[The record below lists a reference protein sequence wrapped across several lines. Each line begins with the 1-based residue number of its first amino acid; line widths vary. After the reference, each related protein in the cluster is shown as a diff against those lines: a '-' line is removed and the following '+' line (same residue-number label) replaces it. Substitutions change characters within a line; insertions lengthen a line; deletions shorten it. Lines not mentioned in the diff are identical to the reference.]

1 MKKTILLSLMASSLL
16 AEDDGV
22 FMSVGYQIG
31 EAAQMV
37 KNTGEIQKVSNAY
50 ENLNNLL
57 TRYNELKQTASST
70 NSSTAQAVD
79 NLKESASRLK
89 TTPNTANQAV
99 SSALSSAVAMW
110 QVIASNLANN
120 SLPTDKYNEINT
132 ISQSLQNTL
141 ENKNTANNNITI
153 ENDYEQLLT
162 QASTIISTL
171 QSQCPG
177 IDGGNGKPW
186 GINASGNAC
195 NIFGS
200 TFSAINSMINS
211 AKKAAEQ
218 ARRTAPEGPNQ
229 QSAFNS
235 MINSAKKAAE
245 QARRTAPEGPNQQSA
260 FTDADFTKNLN
271 QVSSVINDTISYLKG
286 DNLATI
292 YNTLQKTP
300 DSKGFHSL
308 VSRSSYSYSLNET
321 KYSEFQTTTKEFG
334 HNPFR
339 SVGLINS
346 QSNNGA
352 MNGVGVQLGYKQFFG
367 KNKFFGIRYYAFFD
381 YNHAYI
387 KSNFFNSASNVFTYG
402 AGSDLLLNFINGGS
416 DKNRKVSFGIFG
428 GIALAGTTW
437 LNNQSANLKI
447 TNSAYSAKINN
458 TNFQFLFNTGL
469 RLQGIHHGVELGVK
483 IPTINTNY
491 YSFMGAK
498 LAFRRLYSVY
508 FNYVL
513 AY

>member
-1 MKKTILLSLMASSLL
+1 
-16 AEDDGV
+16 
-22 FMSVGYQIG
+22 MSVGYQIG
-31 EAAQMV
+31 EAVQQV

-70 NSSTAQAVD
+70 ASTIQAID

-89 TTPNTANQAV
+89 TTPNSANQAV
-99 SSALSSAVAMW
+99 SSALSSAVGMW
-110 QVIASNLANN
+110 QVVASNLA
-120 SLPTDKYNEINT
+120 SGTLPTDKYNEINA
-132 ISQSLQNTL
+132 ISQLLQNTL
-141 ENKNTANNNITI
+141 ENKNNELTI
-153 ENDYEQLLT
+153 GNDYEHLLT
-162 QASTIISTL
+162 QASTIITTL

-195 NIFGS
+195 NIFGN
-200 TFSAINSMINS
+200 TFNAINSMIDS
-211 AKKAAEQ
+211 AKKAAAES
-218 ARRTAPEGPNQ
+218 RRTNDPSQGA
-229 QSAFNS
+229 
-235 MINSAKKAAE
+235 
-245 QARRTAPEGPNQQSA
+245 NQQSA
-260 FTDADFTKNLN
+260 FTDANFTKNLN

-286 DNLATI
+286 ENLATI

-300 DSKGFHSL
+300 GSKGFQGL

-321 KYSEFQTTTKEFG
+321 KYSQFQTTTKEFG
-334 HNPFR
+334 NNPFR

-387 KSNFFNSASNVFTYG
+387 KSDFFNSASNVFTYG

-498 LAFRRLYSVY
+498 LAYRRLYSVY

>member
-1 MKKTILLSLMASSLL
+1 MKKTILLSLMVSSLL
-16 AEDDGV
+16 AENDGV

-31 EAAQMV
+31 EAVQQV

-70 NSSTAQAVD
+70 DSSTAQAIN

-89 TTPNTANQAV
+89 TVPNTANQAV
-99 SSALSSAVAMW
+99 SSVLSSAVGMW
-110 QVIASNLANN
+110 QVIASNLA
-120 SLPTDKYNEINT
+120 SGTLPTSKYNQINA
-132 ISQSLQNTL
+132 ISQLLQNTL
-141 ENKNTANNNITI
+141 ENKIQPTINTTI
-153 ENDYEQLLT
+153 DNDASKLLDD
-162 QASTIISTL
+162 AKTIINTL

-195 NIFGS
+195 NIFGN
-200 TFSAINSMINS
+200 TFNAINSMIDS

-218 ARRTAPEGPNQ
+218 FRRTDPS
-229 QSAFNS
+229 QSA
-235 MINSAKKAAE
+235 
-245 QARRTAPEGPNQQSA
+245 NQQSA
-260 FTDADFTKNLN
+260 FTDANFTKNLN

-286 DNLATI
+286 ENLATI

-300 DSKGFHSL
+300 GSKGLNL

-321 KYSEFQTTTKEFG
+321 QYSEFQTTTKEFG

-416 DKNRKVSFGIFG
+416 NQNRKVSFGIFG

-437 LNNQSANLKI
+437 LNSQFVNLKTTTSI
-447 TNSAYSAKINN
+447 YNAKINN

-498 LAFRRLYSVY
+498 LAYRRLYSVY

>member
-1 MKKTILLSLMASSLL
+1 MKKTILLPLMASSLL
-16 AEDDGV
+16 AENDGV

-31 EAAQMV
+31 EAVQQV

-57 TRYNELKQTASST
+57 TRYNELKQTASNT
-70 NSSTAQAVD
+70 NSSTAQAIN
-79 NLKESASRLK
+79 NLKESANRLK

-120 SLPTDKYNEINT
+120 SLPTSEYNKINT
-132 ISQSLQNTL
+132 ISQLLQNTL
-141 ENKNTANNNITI
+141 ENKNTANNNTTI
-153 ENDYEQLLT
+153 DNDASKLLDD
-162 QASTIISTL
+162 AKTIINTL

-195 NIFGS
+195 NIFGN
-200 TFSAINSMINS
+200 TFSTINSMIDS
-211 AKKAAEQ
+211 AKKAAAE
-218 ARRTAPEGPNQ
+218 ARRTDPEKPNQ
-229 QSAFNS
+229 PNAFN
-235 MINSAKKAAE
+235 N
-245 QARRTAPEGPNQQSA
+245 
-260 FTDADFTKNLN
+260 ADFNKNLN

-286 DNLATI
+286 ENLETI

-300 DSKGFHSL
+300 GSKGFQSL

-321 KYSEFQTTTKEFG
+321 KYSQFQTTTKEFG

-416 DKNRKVSFGIFG
+416 NQNRKISFGIFG

-437 LNNQSANLKI
+437 LNSQSVNLKTTTSI
-447 TNSAYSAKINN
+447 YNAKINN

>member
-1 MKKTILLSLMASSLL
+1 MKKTILLSLVASSLF
-16 AEDDGV
+16 AENDGV

-37 KNTGEIQKVSNAY
+37 KNTGEIQKLSDTY
-50 ENLNNLL
+50 ENLDNLL
-57 TRYNELKQTASST
+57 TRYNELKQTATNTDSST
-70 NSSTAQAVD
+70 TQAIN
-79 NLKESASRLK
+79 NLKESADRLK

-99 SSALSSAVAMW
+99 SSALSSAVGMW
-110 QVIASNLANN
+110 QVIASNLA
-120 SLPTDKYNEINT
+120 SGTLPTSEYNKINA
-132 ISQSLQNTL
+132 ISQLLQNTL
-141 ENKNTANNNITI
+141 ENKNNDLTI
-153 ENDYEQLLT
+153 ANDYDKLLT
-162 QASTIISTL
+162 DAKTIITTL

-177 IDGGNGKPW
+177 VDGGNGTPW

-195 NIFGS
+195 NIFNN
-200 TFSAINSMINS
+200 TFNAINSMIDS
-211 AKKAAEQ
+211 AKEAAAQ
-218 ARRTAPEGPNQ
+218 SRRTDPENPNQ
-229 QSAFNS
+229 QSTA
-235 MINSAKKAAE
+235 IN
-245 QARRTAPEGPNQQSA
+245 
-260 FTDADFTKNLN
+260 ADFTKNLN

-286 DNLATI
+286 DNLETI
-292 YNTLQKTP
+292 YNTIQKSP
-300 DSKGFHSL
+300 NSKGFQSL

-321 KYSEFQTTTKEFG
+321 QYSQFQTTTKEFG

-346 QSNNGA
+346 QTNNGA

-416 DKNRKVSFGIFG
+416 DQNRKISFGIFG

-437 LNNQSANLKI
+437 LNSQFVNLKTT
-447 TNSAYSAKINN
+447 TNIYSAKINN

-469 RLQGIHHGVELGVK
+469 RLQGIHHGIELGVK

-491 YSFMGAK
+491 YSFLGAK
-498 LAFRRLYSVY
+498 LAYRRLYSVY
-508 FNYVL
+508 LNYVL

>member
-1 MKKTILLSLMASSLL
+1 MKKTILLSLMVSSLL
-16 AEDDGV
+16 AENDGV

-57 TRYNELKQTASST
+57 TRYNELKQTASNT
-70 NSSTAQAVD
+70 DSSTAQAID

-89 TTPNTANQAV
+89 TTPNSANQAV
-99 SSALSSAVAMW
+99 SSALSSAVGMW
-110 QVIASNLANN
+110 QVVASNLA
-120 SLPTDKYNEINT
+120 SGTLPTSEYNQINA
-132 ISQSLQNTL
+132 ISQLLQNTL
-141 ENKNTANNNITI
+141 ENKNNNLTI
-153 ENDYEQLLT
+153 ANDYDQLLG
-162 QASTIISTL
+162 QASTIINTL

-195 NIFGS
+195 NIFGN
-200 TFSAINSMINS
+200 TFNAITNMIDS
-211 AKKAAEQ
+211 AKKAAAES
-218 ARRTAPEGPNQ
+218 RRTNDPSQGANQ
-229 QSAFNS
+229 QNAFN
-235 MINSAKKAAE
+235 N
-245 QARRTAPEGPNQQSA
+245 
-260 FTDADFTKNLN
+260 ADFTKNLN

-286 DNLATI
+286 DNLETI
-292 YNTLQKTP
+292 YNTIQKMP
-300 DSKGFHSL
+300 DSKGFQGL

-321 KYSEFQTTTKEFG
+321 KYSQFQTTTKEFG
-334 HNPFR
+334 NNPFR

-402 AGSDLLLNFINGGS
+402 TGSDLLLNFINGGS
-416 DKNRKVSFGIFG
+416 DKNRKVSFGIFW

-437 LNNQSANLKI
+437 LNSQLVNLK
-447 TNSAYSAKINN
+447 TTTSAYSAKINN

-491 YSFMGAK
+491 YSFMGTK
-498 LAFRRLYSVY
+498 LAYRRLYSVY

>member
-57 TRYNELKQTASST
+57 TRYNELKQTASNT
-70 NSSTAQAVD
+70 NSSTAQAID
-79 NLKESASRLK
+79 NLKESANRLK
-89 TTPNTANQAV
+89 TTPNSTNQAV

-120 SLPTDKYNEINT
+120 SLSASEYEKLKAT
-132 ISQSLQNTL
+132 SQLLQNTL
-141 ENKNTANNNITI
+141 NKNNDLTI
-153 ENDYEQLLT
+153 ANDYDQLLG
-162 QASTIISTL
+162 QASTIINTL
-171 QSQCPG
+171 QSQCPS

-195 NIFGS
+195 TIFGS
-200 TFSAINSMINS
+200 TFNAINSMINS
-211 AKKAAEQ
+211 AKEAAAQ
-218 ARRTAPEGPNQ
+218 SRRTDPENPNQ
-229 QSAFNS
+229 
-235 MINSAKKAAE
+235 
-245 QARRTAPEGPNQQSA
+245 PNA
-260 FTDADFTKNLN
+260 FTNADFTKNLN
-271 QVSSVINDTISYLKG
+271 QVSSIINDTISYLKG
-286 DNLATI
+286 ENLETI

-300 DSKGFHSL
+300 GSKGFQSL

-321 KYSEFQTTTKEFG
+321 QYSEFQTTTKEFG

-437 LNNQSANLKI
+437 LNSQFVNLKTTTSI
-447 TNSAYSAKINN
+447 YNAKINN

>member
-1 MKKTILLSLMASSLL
+1 MKKTILLSLMVSSLL
-16 AEDDGV
+16 AENDGV

-31 EAAQMV
+31 EAAQIV

-57 TRYNELKQTASST
+57 TRYNELKQTASNT
-70 NSSTAQAVD
+70 DSSTSQAIN
-79 NLKESASRLK
+79 NLKESANRLK

-110 QVIASNLANN
+110 QVIASNLANGT
-120 SLPTDKYNEINT
+120 LPTSEYNKINT

-141 ENKNTANNNITI
+141 ENKNNDLKI
-153 ENDYEQLLT
+153 EDDYDHLLT
-162 QASTIISTL
+162 QAKTIINTL

-195 NIFGS
+195 NIFGN
-200 TFSAINSMINS
+200 TFSAINSMIDS

-218 ARRTAPEGPNQ
+218 FRRTDPSQ
-229 QSAFNS
+229 D
-235 MINSAKKAAE
+235 
-245 QARRTAPEGPNQQSA
+245 TNQQSA
-260 FTDADFTKNLN
+260 FTNADFNKNLN

-286 DNLATI
+286 ENLATI

-300 DSKGFHSL
+300 GSKGFQSL

-321 KYSEFQTTTKEFG
+321 QYSEFQTTTKEFG
-334 HNPFR
+334 NNPFR

-416 DKNRKVSFGIFG
+416 NQNRKISFGIFG

-437 LNNQSANLKI
+437 LNSQFVNLKTTTSI
-447 TNSAYSAKINN
+447 YNAKINN

>member
-16 AEDDGV
+16 AENDGV

-31 EAAQMV
+31 EAVQQV

-57 TRYNELKQTASST
+57 TRYNELKQTASNT
-70 NSSTAQAVD
+70 DSSTAQAID

-99 SSALSSAVAMW
+99 SSALSSAVGMW
-110 QVIASNLANN
+110 QVIASNLANGT
-120 SLPTDKYNEINT
+120 LPTNKYNEINA
-132 ISQSLQNTL
+132 ISQLLQNTL
-141 ENKNTANNNITI
+141 ENKNNELTI
-153 ENDYEQLLT
+153 GNDYEHLLT

-195 NIFGS
+195 TIFGN
-200 TFSAINSMINS
+200 TFNAINSMIDS
-211 AKKAAEQ
+211 AKKAAAE
-218 ARRTAPEGPNQ
+218 ARRTSPESQNQPN
-229 QSAFNS
+229 AFSN
-235 MINSAKKAAE
+235 
-245 QARRTAPEGPNQQSA
+245 
-260 FTDADFTKNLN
+260 ADFNKNLN

-300 DSKGFHSL
+300 DSKGFQSL

-321 KYSEFQTTTKEFG
+321 QYSEFQTTTKEFG

-498 LAFRRLYSVY
+498 LAYRRLYSVY

>member
-57 TRYNELKQTASST
+57 TRYNKLKQTASNT
-70 NSSTAQAVD
+70 DSSTAQAID

-89 TTPNTANQAV
+89 TTPNSANQAV

-110 QVIASNLANN
+110 QVIASNLANGT
-120 SLPTDKYNEINT
+120 LPTDKYNEINT

-141 ENKNTANNNITI
+141 ENKNTANNNTTI
-153 ENDYEQLLT
+153 ENDYDQLLT
-162 QASTIISTL
+162 QASTIINTL

-195 NIFGS
+195 NIFGN
-200 TFSAINSMINS
+200 TFNAINSMIDS
-211 AKKAAEQ
+211 AKKAAAQ
-218 ARRTAPEGPNQ
+218 SRRTDPSQPNQ
-229 QSAFNS
+229 
-235 MINSAKKAAE
+235 
-245 QARRTAPEGPNQQSA
+245 PNT
-260 FTDADFTKNLN
+260 FTDTNFTKNLN

-286 DNLATI
+286 ENLATI

-300 DSKGFHSL
+300 GSKGFQSL

-321 KYSEFQTTTKEFG
+321 QYSEFQTTTKEFG
-334 HNPFR
+334 NNPFR

-416 DKNRKVSFGIFG
+416 NQNRKISFGIFG

-437 LNNQSANLKI
+437 LNSQFVNLKTTTSI
-447 TNSAYSAKINN
+447 YNAKINN

>member
-1 MKKTILLSLMASSLL
+1 MKKTILLPLMASSLL
-16 AEDDGV
+16 AENDGV

-31 EAAQMV
+31 EAVQQV

-57 TRYNELKQTASST
+57 TRYNELKQTASNT
-70 NSSTAQAVD
+70 NSSTAQAIN

-89 TTPNTANQAV
+89 TTPNSANQAV
-99 SSALSSAVAMW
+99 FSALSSAVGMW

-120 SLPTDKYNEINT
+120 SLSTSEYDKINA
-132 ISQSLQNTL
+132 ISQVLQNTL
-141 ENKNTANNNITI
+141 NKNNELTI
-153 ENDYEQLLT
+153 GNDYDQLLT
-162 QASTIISTL
+162 QASTIITTL

-195 NIFGS
+195 AIFGN
-200 TFSAINSMINS
+200 TFNAITSMIDS
-211 AKKAAEQ
+211 AKKAAAD
-218 ARRTAPEGPNQ
+218 ARRTGPENPNQ
-229 QSAFNS
+229 
-235 MINSAKKAAE
+235 
-245 QARRTAPEGPNQQSA
+245 PNA
-260 FTDADFTKNLN
+260 FTNADFNKNLN
-271 QVSSVINDTISYLKG
+271 QVSSVIDDTISYLKG

-321 KYSEFQTTTKEFG
+321 QYSQFQTTTKEFG

-437 LNNQSANLKI
+437 LNSQLVNLKTTTSI
-447 TNSAYSAKINN
+447 YNAKINN

-498 LAFRRLYSVY
+498 LAYRRLYSVY

>member
-1 MKKTILLSLMASSLL
+1 MKKTILLSLMVSSLL

-31 EAAQMV
+31 EAVQQV

-57 TRYNELKQTASST
+57 TRYNELKQTASKT
-70 NSSTAQAVD
+70 DSSTAQAIN

-110 QVIASNLANN
+110 QVIASNLANGTLLT
-120 SLPTDKYNEINT
+120 SEYEKLKAT
-132 ISQSLQNTL
+132 SQLLQNTL
-141 ENKNTANNNITI
+141 ENKNTANNNTTI
-153 ENDYEQLLT
+153 DNDASKLLDD
-162 QASTIISTL
+162 AKTIISTL

-195 NIFGS
+195 NIFGN
-200 TFSAINSMINS
+200 TFSAINSMIDS

-218 ARRTAPEGPNQ
+218 FRRTDPSQSNQ
-229 QSAFNS
+229 NHQNASPIIDDN
-235 MINSAKKAAE
+235 
-245 QARRTAPEGPNQQSA
+245 
-260 FTDADFTKNLN
+260 FTQNLN
-271 QVSSVINDTISYLKG
+271 QVSSVIEKTISYLKG
-286 DNLATI
+286 ENLATI

-300 DSKGFHSL
+300 GSKGFQSL

-334 HNPFR
+334 LNPFR

-416 DKNRKVSFGIFG
+416 DKNRKISFGIFG

-437 LNNQSANLKI
+437 LNSQSANLKI

>member
-1 MKKTILLSLMASSLL
+1 MKKTILLSLMASFLL

-31 EAAQMV
+31 EAVQQV

-57 TRYNELKQTASST
+57 TRYNELKQTASNT
-70 NSSTAQAVD
+70 DSSTAQAIN
-79 NLKESASRLK
+79 NLKESAKRLK

-99 SSALSSAVAMW
+99 SSALSSAVGMW
-110 QVIASNLANN
+110 QVIASNLANGTL
-120 SLPTDKYNEINT
+120 STSEYEKLKAT
-132 ISQSLQNTL
+132 SQLLQNTL
-141 ENKNTANNNITI
+141 ENKNTANNNTTI
-153 ENDYEQLLT
+153 DNDASKLLDD
-162 QASTIISTL
+162 AKTIISTL

-186 GINASGNAC
+186 GINANGNAC
-195 NIFGS
+195 NIFGN
-200 TFSAINSMINS
+200 TFNAINSMIDS

-218 ARRTAPEGPNQ
+218 FRRTDPSQSNQ
-229 QSAFNS
+229 NHQNASPIIDDN
-235 MINSAKKAAE
+235 
-245 QARRTAPEGPNQQSA
+245 
-260 FTDADFTKNLN
+260 FTQNLN
-271 QVSSVINDTISYLKG
+271 QVSSVIEKTISYLKG

-300 DSKGFHSL
+300 DSKGFQSL

-321 KYSEFQTTTKEFG
+321 QYSEFQTTTKEFG

-416 DKNRKVSFGIFG
+416 DKNRKISFGIFG

>member
-1 MKKTILLSLMASSLL
+1 MKKTILLPLMASSLL
-16 AEDDGV
+16 AENDGV

-31 EAAQMV
+31 EAVQQV

-57 TRYNELKQTASST
+57 TRYNELKQTASNT
-70 NSSTAQAVD
+70 NSSTAQAIN

-89 TTPNTANQAV
+89 TTPNSANQAV
-99 SSALSSAVAMW
+99 SSALSSAVGMW
-110 QVIASNLANN
+110 QVIASNLA
-120 SLPTDKYNEINT
+120 SGTLPTDKYNEINA
-132 ISQSLQNTL
+132 ISQLLQNTL
-141 ENKNTANNNITI
+141 NKNNELTI
-153 ENDYEQLLT
+153 GNDYEHLLT
-162 QASTIISTL
+162 QASTIINTL

-195 NIFGS
+195 NIFGN
-200 TFSAINSMINS
+200 TFSAINSMIDS

-218 ARRTAPEGPNQ
+218 FRRTDPSQPQ
-229 QSAFNS
+229 
-235 MINSAKKAAE
+235 
-245 QARRTAPEGPNQQSA
+245 NQQSA
-260 FTDADFTKNLN
+260 FTDADFNKNLN

-286 DNLATI
+286 DNLETI
-292 YNTLQKTP
+292 YNTIQKTP

-321 KYSEFQTTTKEFG
+321 QYSEFQTTTKEFG

-437 LNNQSANLKI
+437 LNSQLMNLKT

-469 RLQGIHHGVELGVK
+469 RLQGIHHGIELGVK

-498 LAFRRLYSVY
+498 LAYRRLYSVY

>member
-1 MKKTILLSLMASSLL
+1 MKKTILLSLMASSLF
-16 AEDDGV
+16 AEDDGAY
-22 FMSVGYQIG
+22 MSVGYQIG

-57 TRYNELKQTASST
+57 TRYNELKQTASNT
-70 NSSTAQAVD
+70 NSSTAQAID
-79 NLKESASRLK
+79 NLKESANRLK

-99 SSALSSAVAMW
+99 SSALSSAVGMW

-120 SLPTDKYNEINT
+120 SLSTSEYNKINA
-132 ISQSLQNTL
+132 ISQLLQNTL
-141 ENKNTANNNITI
+141 ENKNNDLKI
-153 ENDYEQLLT
+153 ENDYDHLLT
-162 QASTIISTL
+162 QASTIINTL

-195 NIFGS
+195 AIFGN
-200 TFSAINSMINS
+200 TFNAINSMIDS

-218 ARRTAPEGPNQ
+218 FRRTDPSQPQNR
-229 QSAFNS
+229 QSAFN
-235 MINSAKKAAE
+235 
-245 QARRTAPEGPNQQSA
+245 
-260 FTDADFTKNLN
+260 DADFNKNLN

-286 DNLATI
+286 DNLETI
-292 YNTLQKTP
+292 YNTIQKTP
-300 DSKGFHSL
+300 NSKGFQSL

-321 KYSEFQTTTKEFG
+321 QYSQFQTTTKEFG

-367 KNKFFGIRYYAFFD
+367 KNKFFGIRYYGFFD
-381 YNHAYI
+381 YNYAYI

-416 DKNRKVSFGIFG
+416 DRNRKVSFGIFG

-498 LAFRRLYSVY
+498 LAYRRLYSLY
-508 FNYVL
+508 LNYVL

>member
-16 AEDDGV
+16 AENDGV

-31 EAAQMV
+31 EAVQQV

-57 TRYNELKQTASST
+57 TRYNELKQTASNT
-70 NSSTAQAVD
+70 NSSTTQAID

-99 SSALSSAVAMW
+99 SSALSSAVGMW
-110 QVIASNLANN
+110 QVVASNLANN
-120 SLPTDKYNEINT
+120 SLSTSEYNKINA
-132 ISQSLQNTL
+132 ISQVLQNTL
-141 ENKNTANNNITI
+141 ENKNNELTI
-153 ENDYEQLLT
+153 GNDYEHLLT
-162 QASTIISTL
+162 QASTIINTL

-200 TFSAINSMINS
+200 TFNAINSMIDS

-218 ARRTAPEGPNQ
+218 FRRTDPSQGANQ
-229 QSAFNS
+229 
-235 MINSAKKAAE
+235 
-245 QARRTAPEGPNQQSA
+245 PSA
-260 FTDADFTKNLN
+260 FTNADFNKNLN

-292 YNTLQKTP
+292 YNAIQKTP
-300 DSKGFHSL
+300 GSKGFQGL

-321 KYSEFQTTTKEFG
+321 QYSQFQTTTKEFG

-346 QSNNGA
+346 QINNGA

-387 KSNFFNSASNVFTYG
+387 KSNLFNSASNVFTYG

-437 LNNQSANLKI
+437 LNSQFMNLKTTTSI
-447 TNSAYSAKINN
+447 YNAKINN

>member
-1 MKKTILLSLMASSLL
+1 MKKTILLSLMVSSLL

-57 TRYNELKQTASST
+57 TRYNELKQTASNT
-70 NSSTAQAVD
+70 NSSTAQAID

-110 QVIASNLANN
+110 QVIASNLANGT
-120 SLPTDKYNEINT
+120 LPTDKYNEINT

-141 ENKNTANNNITI
+141 ENKNTTNNNTTI
-153 ENDYEQLLT
+153 ENDYDQLLT

-171 QSQCPG
+171 QNQCPK

-195 NIFGS
+195 NIFGN
-200 TFSAINSMINS
+200 TFNAITSMINS
-211 AKKAAEQ
+211 AKEAAAQ
-218 ARRTAPEGPNQ
+218 SRRTDPE
-229 QSAFNS
+229 S
-235 MINSAKKAAE
+235 
-245 QARRTAPEGPNQQSA
+245 PNQQSA
-260 FTDADFTKNLN
+260 FTNADFNKNLN
-271 QVSSVINDTISYLKG
+271 QVSSIINDTISYLKG
-286 DNLATI
+286 ENLETI

-300 DSKGFHSL
+300 GSKGFQSL

-321 KYSEFQTTTKEFG
+321 QYSQFQTTTKEFG

-346 QSNNGA
+346 QSNNGV

-416 DKNRKVSFGIFG
+416 NQNRKVSFGIFG

-437 LNNQSANLKI
+437 LNSQFMNLKTTTSI
-447 TNSAYSAKINN
+447 YNAKINN

>member
-22 FMSVGYQIG
+22 FLSVGYQIG

-57 TRYNELKQTASST
+57 TRYNELKQTASNT
-70 NSSTAQAVD
+70 DSSTAQAID
-79 NLKESASRLK
+79 NLKESANRLK
-89 TTPNTANQAV
+89 TTPNSANQAV
-99 SSALSSAVAMW
+99 SSALSSAVGMW

-120 SLPTDKYNEINT
+120 SLPTSEYEKINT

-141 ENKNTANNNITI
+141 ENKNNNLTI
-153 ENDYEQLLT
+153 GNDYEQLLT

-195 NIFGS
+195 NIFGN
-200 TFSAINSMINS
+200 TFNAITSMINS
-211 AKKAAEQ
+211 AKEAAAQ
-218 ARRTAPEGPNQ
+218 SRRTDPESQNQ
-229 QSAFNS
+229 S
-235 MINSAKKAAE
+235 
-245 QARRTAPEGPNQQSA
+245 T
-260 FTDADFTKNLN
+260 FTDADFNKNLN

-286 DNLATI
+286 ENLATI
-292 YNTLQKTP
+292 YNTIQKTP
-300 DSKGFHSL
+300 GSKGFQSL
-308 VSRSSYSYSLNET
+308 VSRSSHSYSLNET
-321 KYSEFQTTTKEFG
+321 QYSEFQTTTKEFG

-402 AGSDLLLNFINGGS
+402 AGSGLLLNFINGGS
-416 DKNRKVSFGIFG
+416 NQNRKISFGIFG

-437 LNNQSANLKI
+437 LNSQFVNLKTTTSI
-447 TNSAYSAKINN
+447 YSAKINN

-498 LAFRRLYSVY
+498 LAYRRLYSVY

>member
-1 MKKTILLSLMASSLL
+1 MKKTILLSLMVSSLL
-16 AEDDGV
+16 AENDGV

-31 EAAQMV
+31 EAFQQV

-57 TRYNELKQTASST
+57 TRYNELKQTASNT
-70 NSSTAQAVD
+70 NSSTAQAID

-89 TTPNTANQAV
+89 TTPNSANQAV

-110 QVIASNLANN
+110 QVIASNLANGT
-120 SLPTDKYNEINT
+120 LPTNEYEKINT

-141 ENKNTANNNITI
+141 ENKNTANNNTTI
-153 ENDYEQLLT
+153 DNDYDHLLT
-162 QASTIISTL
+162 QAKTIISTL

-195 NIFGS
+195 NIFGN
-200 TFSAINSMINS
+200 TFNAINSMIDS
-211 AKKAAEQ
+211 AKKAAAQ
-218 ARRTAPEGPNQ
+218 SRRTDPSQPNQ
-229 QSAFNS
+229 SN
-235 MINSAKKAAE
+235 
-245 QARRTAPEGPNQQSA
+245 T
-260 FTDADFTKNLN
+260 FTDADFNKNLN

-292 YNTLQKTP
+292 YNTIQKTP
-300 DSKGFHSL
+300 GSKGFQSL
-308 VSRSSYSYSLNET
+308 VSRSSHSYSLNQT
-321 KYSEFQTTTKEFG
+321 QYSQFQTTTKEFG
-334 HNPFR
+334 NNPFR

-416 DKNRKVSFGIFG
+416 NQNRKISFGIFG

-437 LNNQSANLKI
+437 LNSQFMNLKTTTSI
-447 TNSAYSAKINN
+447 YNAKINN

-498 LAFRRLYSVY
+498 LAYRRLYSVY

>member
-1 MKKTILLSLMASSLL
+1 MKKTILLPLMASSLL
-16 AEDDGV
+16 AENDGV

-57 TRYNELKQTASST
+57 TRYNELKQTASNT
-70 NSSTAQAVD
+70 NSSTAQAIN

-89 TTPNTANQAV
+89 TTPNSANQAV
-99 SSALSSAVAMW
+99 SSALSSAVGMW
-110 QVIASNLANN
+110 QVIASNLA
-120 SLPTDKYNEINT
+120 SGTLPTDKYNQINA
-132 ISQSLQNTL
+132 ISQLLQNTL
-141 ENKNTANNNITI
+141 ENKNNELTI
-153 ENDYEQLLT
+153 GNDYDQLLT
-162 QASTIISTL
+162 QASTIINTL
-171 QSQCPG
+171 QSQCPSV
-177 IDGGNGKPW
+177 DGGNGKPW
-186 GINASGNAC
+186 GINTSGNAC
-195 NIFGS
+195 AIFGS
-200 TFSAINSMINS
+200 TFSAINSMISS
-211 AKKAAEQ
+211 AKKAAAD
-218 ARRTAPEGPNQ
+218 ARRTDPEGPNQ
-229 QSAFNS
+229 PNAFN
-235 MINSAKKAAE
+235 N
-245 QARRTAPEGPNQQSA
+245 
-260 FTDADFTKNLN
+260 ADFNKNLN

-286 DNLATI
+286 DNLETI

-300 DSKGFHSL
+300 NSKGFHSL

-321 KYSEFQTTTKEFG
+321 QYSQFQTTTKEFG

-437 LNNQSANLKI
+437 LNSQLVNLKTTTSI
-447 TNSAYSAKINN
+447 YNAKINN

-498 LAFRRLYSVY
+498 LAYRRLYSVY

>member
-1 MKKTILLSLMASSLL
+1 MKKTILLSLMVSSLL

-57 TRYNELKQTASST
+57 TRYNELKQTASNT
-70 NSSTAQAVD
+70 DSSTAQAID
-79 NLKESASRLK
+79 NLKESANRLK

-110 QVIASNLANN
+110 QVIASNLANGT
-120 SLPTDKYNEINT
+120 LPTSEYEKINT

-141 ENKNTANNNITI
+141 ENKNNELNIG
-153 ENDYEQLLT
+153 NDYDYLLG
-162 QASTIISTL
+162 QASTIINTL

-195 NIFGS
+195 NIFGN
-200 TFSAINSMINS
+200 TFNAITSMINN
-211 AKKAAEQ
+211 AKEAAEQ
-218 ARRTAPEGPNQ
+218 SRRTDPENPNQ
-229 QSAFNS
+229 SNTFTNTDFN
-235 MINSAKKAAE
+235 
-245 QARRTAPEGPNQQSA
+245 
-260 FTDADFTKNLN
+260 KNLN

-286 DNLATI
+286 ENLATI

-300 DSKGFHSL
+300 GSKGFQSL
-308 VSRSSYSYSLNET
+308 VSRSSYSYSLNQT
-321 KYSEFQTTTKEFG
+321 QYSEFQTTTKEFG
-334 HNPFR
+334 NNPFR

-402 AGSDLLLNFINGGS
+402 AGSDLLLNLINGGS
-416 DKNRKVSFGIFG
+416 NQNRKISFGIFG

-437 LNNQSANLKI
+437 LNSQFVNLKTTTSI
-447 TNSAYSAKINN
+447 YNAKINN

>member
-1 MKKTILLSLMASSLL
+1 MKKTILLSLMVSSLL

-57 TRYNELKQTASST
+57 TRYNELKQTASNT
-70 NSSTAQAVD
+70 NSSTAQAID
-79 NLKESASRLK
+79 NLKESANRLK

-120 SLPTDKYNEINT
+120 SLPSSKYNEINA
-132 ISQSLQNTL
+132 ISQLLQNTL
-141 ENKNTANNNITI
+141 ENKNTANNNTTI
-153 ENDYEQLLT
+153 DNDASKLLDD
-162 QASTIISTL
+162 AKTIISTL
-171 QSQCPG
+171 QSQCPR

-195 NIFGS
+195 NIFGN
-200 TFSAINSMINS
+200 TFNAITSMIDS
-211 AKKAAEQ
+211 AKKAAAES
-218 ARRTAPEGPNQ
+218 RRANDPS
-229 QSAFNS
+229 QSTN
-235 MINSAKKAAE
+235 K
-245 QARRTAPEGPNQQSA
+245 QSA
-260 FTDADFTKNLN
+260 FTNADFTKNLN

-286 DNLATI
+286 ENLATI

-300 DSKGFHSL
+300 GSKGFQGL

-321 KYSEFQTTTKEFG
+321 QYSEFQTTTKEFG
-334 HNPFR
+334 NNPFR

-416 DKNRKVSFGIFG
+416 DKNRKISFGIFG

-437 LNNQSANLKI
+437 LNSQFVNLKTTTSI
-447 TNSAYSAKINN
+447 YNAKINN

>member
-1 MKKTILLSLMASSLL
+1 MKKTILLSLMVSSLL
-16 AEDDGV
+16 AENDGV

-31 EAAQMV
+31 EAVQQV

-57 TRYNELKQTASST
+57 TRYNELKQTASNT
-70 NSSTAQAVD
+70 DSSTAQAIN

-89 TTPNTANQAV
+89 TTPNSANQAV
-99 SSALSSAVAMW
+99 FSALSSAVGMW
-110 QVIASNLANN
+110 QVIASNLARGT
-120 SLPTDKYNEINT
+120 LPTSEYNQINA
-132 ISQSLQNTL
+132 ISQLLQNTL
-141 ENKNTANNNITI
+141 NKNNELTI
-153 ENDYEQLLT
+153 DNDASKLLDD
-162 QASTIISTL
+162 AKTIITTL
-171 QSQCPG
+171 QTQCPG

-195 NIFGS
+195 TIFGN
-200 TFSAINSMINS
+200 TFSAITSMIDS

-218 ARRTAPEGPNQ
+218 ARRTDPESPNQ
-229 QSAFNS
+229 
-235 MINSAKKAAE
+235 
-245 QARRTAPEGPNQQSA
+245 PSA
-260 FTDADFTKNLN
+260 FTDADFNKNLN
-271 QVSSVINDTISYLKG
+271 QVSSVIDDTISYLQG

-300 DSKGFHSL
+300 DSKGFQSL

-321 KYSEFQTTTKEFG
+321 QYSQFQTTTKEFG

-346 QSNNGA
+346 QINNGA

>member
-1 MKKTILLSLMASSLL
+1 MKKTILLSLMVSSLL

-31 EAAQMV
+31 EAVQQV

-57 TRYNELKQTASST
+57 TRYNELKQTASNT
-70 NSSTAQAVD
+70 DSSTAQTID
-79 NLKESASRLK
+79 NLKESAKRLK
-89 TTPNTANQAV
+89 TTPNSANQAV
-99 SSALSSAVAMW
+99 SSALSSAVGMW

-120 SLPTDKYNEINT
+120 SLSTSEYEKLKAT
-132 ISQSLQNTL
+132 SQLLQNTL
-141 ENKNTANNNITI
+141 ENKNNELKI
-153 ENDYEQLLT
+153 ENDYEHLLG

-195 NIFGS
+195 NIFGN
-200 TFSAINSMINS
+200 TFNAITSMIDS
-211 AKKAAEQ
+211 AKKAAAE
-218 ARRTAPEGPNQ
+218 ARRNNPEDPNQ
-229 QSAFNS
+229 
-235 MINSAKKAAE
+235 
-245 QARRTAPEGPNQQSA
+245 PNA
-260 FTDADFTKNLN
+260 FTDANFNKNLN

-300 DSKGFHSL
+300 DSKGLNL
-308 VSRSSYSYSLNET
+308 VSKSGNTYQLNEIQ
-321 KYSEFQTTTKEFG
+321 YSQFKTNAKELG
-334 HNPFR
+334 NNPFR

-346 QSNNGA
+346 QNNNGV
-352 MNGVGVQLGYKQFFG
+352 MNGIGVQLGYKQFFG
-367 KNKFFGIRYYAFFD
+367 QSKFFGFRYYGFFD

-387 KSNFFNSASNVFTYG
+387 KSNFFNSASNVWTYG
-402 AGSDLLLNFINGGS
+402 VGGDFLLNFINGGS
-416 DKNRKVSFGIFG
+416 TQNHSVSFGIFG

-437 LNNQSANLKI
+437 LNNQSANLKASSYNTK
-447 TNSAYSAKINN
+447 TNS

-498 LAFRRLYSVY
+498 LAYRRLYSVY

>member
-1 MKKTILLSLMASSLL
+1 MKKTILLSLMASSLF
-16 AEDDGV
+16 AEDDGA

-31 EAAQMV
+31 EAVQQV

-57 TRYNELKQTASST
+57 TRYNELKQTASNT
-70 NSSTAQAVD
+70 DSSTTQAIN

-89 TTPNTANQAV
+89 TTPNSANQAV
-99 SSALSSAVAMW
+99 SSALSSAVGMW
-110 QVIASNLANN
+110 QVVASNLANN
-120 SLPTDKYNEINT
+120 SLSTSEYDQINA
-132 ISQSLQNTL
+132 ISQLLQNTL
-141 ENKNTANNNITI
+141 ENKNNDLKI
-153 ENDYEQLLT
+153 ENDYDQLLT
-162 QASTIISTL
+162 QASTIINAL

-195 NIFGS
+195 AIFGS
-200 TFSAINSMINS
+200 TFSAITSMIDS
-211 AKKAAEQ
+211 AKKAAAD
-218 ARRTAPEGPNQ
+218 ARRTSPESPNQ
-229 QSAFNS
+229 PNAFSN
-235 MINSAKKAAE
+235 
-245 QARRTAPEGPNQQSA
+245 
-260 FTDADFTKNLN
+260 ADFNKNLN
-271 QVSSVINDTISYLKG
+271 QVSNVINDTISYLKG

-321 KYSEFQTTTKEFG
+321 QYSQFQTTTKEFG

-437 LNNQSANLKI
+437 LNSQFMNLKTTTSI
-447 TNSAYSAKINN
+447 YNAKINN

-469 RLQGIHHGVELGVK
+469 RLQGIHHGIELGVK

-498 LAFRRLYSVY
+498 LAYRRLYSVY

>member
-31 EAAQMV
+31 EAVQQV

-70 NSSTAQAVD
+70 DSSTAQAID

-89 TTPNTANQAV
+89 TTPNSANQAV
-99 SSALSSAVAMW
+99 SSALSSAVGMW
-110 QVIASNLANN
+110 QVIASNLANGTL
-120 SLPTDKYNEINT
+120 SASEYEKLKAT
-132 ISQSLQNTL
+132 SQLLQNTL
-141 ENKNTANNNITI
+141 ENKNNELTI
-153 ENDYEQLLT
+153 GNDYDQLLT
-162 QASTIISTL
+162 QAKTIISTL

-195 NIFGS
+195 NIFGN
-200 TFSAINSMINS
+200 TFSAINSMIDS
-211 AKKAAEQ
+211 AKKAAAQ
-218 ARRTAPEGPNQ
+218 SRRTDPEKP
-229 QSAFNS
+229 
-235 MINSAKKAAE
+235 
-245 QARRTAPEGPNQQSA
+245 SA
-260 FTDADFTKNLN
+260 FTNADFNKNLN
-271 QVSSVINDTISYLKG
+271 EVSSVINDTISYLKG
-286 DNLATI
+286 DNLETI

-300 DSKGFHSL
+300 DSKGFQSL

-321 KYSEFQTTTKEFG
+321 QYSEFQTTTKEFG
-334 HNPFR
+334 NNPFR

-367 KNKFFGIRYYAFFD
+367 QNKFFGIRYYAFFD

-416 DKNRKVSFGIFG
+416 DQNRKISFGIFG

-437 LNNQSANLKI
+437 LNSQFVNLKTTTSI
-447 TNSAYSAKINN
+447 YNAKINN

>member
-1 MKKTILLSLMASSLL
+1 MKKTILLPLMASSLL
-16 AEDDGV
+16 AENDGV

-31 EAAQMV
+31 EAVQQV

-57 TRYNELKQTASST
+57 TRYNELKQTASNT
-70 NSSTAQAVD
+70 NSSTTQAIN
-79 NLKESASRLK
+79 NLKESANRLK
-89 TTPNTANQAV
+89 TTPNSANQAV
-99 SSALSSAVAMW
+99 SSALSSAVGMW
-110 QVIASNLANN
+110 QVIASNLA
-120 SLPTDKYNEINT
+120 SGTLPTDKYNQINA
-132 ISQSLQNTL
+132 ISQLLQNTL
-141 ENKNTANNNITI
+141 NKNNDLTI
-153 ENDYEQLLT
+153 ANDYDQLLT
-162 QASTIISTL
+162 QASTIITTL

-195 NIFGS
+195 SIFGN
-200 TFSAINSMINS
+200 TFSAINSMIDS

-218 ARRTAPEGPNQ
+218 ARRTSPENPNQ
-229 QSAFNS
+229 
-235 MINSAKKAAE
+235 
-245 QARRTAPEGPNQQSA
+245 PSA
-260 FTDADFTKNLN
+260 FTNADFNKNLN
-271 QVSSVINDTISYLKG
+271 QVSSVIEKTISYLKG
-286 DNLATI
+286 ENLATI

-300 DSKGFHSL
+300 GSKGFQSL

-334 HNPFR
+334 NNPFR

-346 QSNNGA
+346 QSDNGA

-416 DKNRKVSFGIFG
+416 DKNRKISFGIFG

>member
-16 AEDDGV
+16 AEDDGAY
-22 FMSVGYQIG
+22 MSVGYQIG

-57 TRYNELKQTASST
+57 TRYNELKQTASNT
-70 NSSTAQAVD
+70 NSSTAQAID

-99 SSALSSAVAMW
+99 SSALSSAVGMW
-110 QVIASNLANN
+110 QVIASNLA
-120 SLPTDKYNEINT
+120 SGTLPTDKYNQINA
-132 ISQSLQNTL
+132 ISQLLQNTL
-141 ENKNTANNNITI
+141 ENKNNNLTI
-153 ENDYEQLLT
+153 GNDYEHLLT
-162 QASTIISTL
+162 QASTIINTL

-195 NIFGS
+195 AIFGN
-200 TFSAINSMINS
+200 TFNAINSMIDS
-211 AKKAAEQ
+211 AKKAAAE

-229 QSAFNS
+229 QN
-235 MINSAKKAAE
+235 
-245 QARRTAPEGPNQQSA
+245 A
-260 FTDADFTKNLN
+260 FTNADFNKNLN

-286 DNLATI
+286 DNLETI
-292 YNTLQKTP
+292 YNTIQKTP
-300 DSKGFHSL
+300 NSKGFQSL

-321 KYSEFQTTTKEFG
+321 QYSQFQTTTKEFG

-367 KNKFFGIRYYAFFD
+367 KNKFFGIRYYGFFD
-381 YNHAYI
+381 YNYAYI

-469 RLQGIHHGVELGVK
+469 RLQGIHHGIELGVK

-498 LAFRRLYSVY
+498 LAYRRLYSLY
-508 FNYVL
+508 LNYVL

>member
-1 MKKTILLSLMASSLL
+1 MKKTILLPLMASSLL
-16 AEDDGV
+16 AENDGV

-31 EAAQMV
+31 EAVQQV

-57 TRYNELKQTASST
+57 TRYNELKQTASNT
-70 NSSTAQAVD
+70 DSSTTQAID
-79 NLKESASRLK
+79 NLKESADRLK

-99 SSALSSAVAMW
+99 SQALSSAVGMW
-110 QVIASNLANN
+110 QVVASNLA
-120 SLPTDKYNEINT
+120 SGTLSTDKYNQINA
-132 ISQSLQNTL
+132 ISQLLQNTL
-141 ENKNTANNNITI
+141 ENKNNNLTI
-153 ENDYEQLLT
+153 GNDYDQLLT

-195 NIFGS
+195 NIFGN
-200 TFSAINSMINS
+200 TFNAINSMINS
-211 AKKAAEQ
+211 AKKAAAQ
-218 ARRTAPEGPNQ
+218 ARRTNPESPNQ
-229 QSAFNS
+229 QN
-235 MINSAKKAAE
+235 
-245 QARRTAPEGPNQQSA
+245 A
-260 FTDADFTKNLN
+260 FTNADFNKNLN

-300 DSKGFHSL
+300 DSKGFQSL
-308 VSRSSYSYSLNET
+308 VSRSSYSYSINET
-321 KYSEFQTTTKEFG
+321 QYSQFQTTTKEFG

-416 DKNRKVSFGIFG
+416 DRNRKVSFGIFG

-437 LNNQSANLKI
+437 LNSQLVNLKTTTSI
-447 TNSAYSAKINN
+447 YNAKINN

-498 LAFRRLYSVY
+498 LAYRRLYSVY

>member
-1 MKKTILLSLMASSLL
+1 MKKTILLPLMASSLL
-16 AEDDGV
+16 AENDGV

-31 EAAQMV
+31 EAVQQV

-70 NSSTAQAVD
+70 DSSTAQAIN

-89 TTPNTANQAV
+89 TTPNSANQAV
-99 SSALSSAVAMW
+99 SSALSSAVGMW
-110 QVIASNLANN
+110 QVIASNLA
-120 SLPTDKYNEINT
+120 SGTLPNDKYNKINT
-132 ISQSLQNTL
+132 ISQLLQNTL
-141 ENKNTANNNITI
+141 ENKNNDLKI
-153 ENDYEQLLT
+153 ENDYEHLLT
-162 QASTIISTL
+162 QASTIINTL

-195 NIFGS
+195 AIFGN
-200 TFSAINSMINS
+200 TFNAINSMIDS
-211 AKKAAEQ
+211 AKKAAAD
-218 ARRTAPEGPNQ
+218 ARRTSPEVPNQ
-229 QSAFNS
+229 
-235 MINSAKKAAE
+235 
-245 QARRTAPEGPNQQSA
+245 PNA
-260 FTDADFTKNLN
+260 FTNADFNKNLN

-300 DSKGFHSL
+300 GSKGFHSL
-308 VSRSSYSYSLNET
+308 VSRSSYSYSLNQT
-321 KYSEFQTTTKEFG
+321 QYSEFQTTTKEFG

-416 DKNRKVSFGIFG
+416 DKNRKISFGIFG

-437 LNNQSANLKI
+437 LNSQSANLKI

-498 LAFRRLYSVY
+498 LAYRRLYSVY

>member
-57 TRYNELKQTASST
+57 TRYNELKQTASNT
-70 NSSTAQAVD
+70 NSSTAQAID
-79 NLKESASRLK
+79 NLKESANRLK

-110 QVIASNLANN
+110 QVIASNLANGT
-120 SLPTDKYNEINT
+120 LPTNEYEKINT

-141 ENKNTANNNITI
+141 ENKNTANNNTTI

-171 QSQCPG
+171 QSQCPSV
-177 IDGGNGKPW
+177 DGGNGKPW
-186 GINASGNAC
+186 DINASGNAC
-195 NIFGS
+195 NIFGN
-200 TFSAINSMINS
+200 TFNAITSMIDS

-218 ARRTAPEGPNQ
+218 FRRTDPSQGTNQPN
-229 QSAFNS
+229 
-235 MINSAKKAAE
+235 
-245 QARRTAPEGPNQQSA
+245 T
-260 FTDADFTKNLN
+260 FTDADFNKNLN
-271 QVSSVINDTISYLKG
+271 QVSSVINNTISYLKG
-286 DNLATI
+286 ENLATI

-300 DSKGFHSL
+300 GSKGFQSL

-321 KYSEFQTTTKEFG
+321 QYSEFQTTTKEFG
-334 HNPFR
+334 NNPFR

-402 AGSDLLLNFINGGS
+402 AGSDLLLNLINGGS
-416 DKNRKVSFGIFG
+416 NQNRKISFGIFG

-437 LNNQSANLKI
+437 LNSQSVNLKTTTSI
-447 TNSAYSAKINN
+447 YNAKINN

>member
-1 MKKTILLSLMASSLL
+1 MKKTILLSLMASSLF
-16 AEDDGV
+16 AEDDGAY
-22 FMSVGYQIG
+22 MSVGYQIG

-57 TRYNELKQTASST
+57 TRYNELKQTASNT
-70 NSSTAQAVD
+70 DSSTTQAID

-99 SSALSSAVAMW
+99 SSALSSAVGMW

-120 SLPTDKYNEINT
+120 SLSTSEYEKLKAT
-132 ISQSLQNTL
+132 SQLLQNTL
-141 ENKNTANNNITI
+141 ENKNNELTI
-153 ENDYEQLLT
+153 GNDYEHLLT
-162 QASTIISTL
+162 QASTIINTL

-177 IDGGNGKPW
+177 IDGGNGTPW

-195 NIFGS
+195 AIFGS
-200 TFSAINSMINS
+200 TFSAINSMIDS
-211 AKKAAEQ
+211 AKKAAAD
-218 ARRTAPEGPNQ
+218 ARRTDPENPNQ
-229 QSAFNS
+229 QN
-235 MINSAKKAAE
+235 
-245 QARRTAPEGPNQQSA
+245 A
-260 FTDADFTKNLN
+260 FTNADFNKNLN

-286 DNLATI
+286 DNLETI
-292 YNTLQKTP
+292 YNTIQKTP
-300 DSKGFHSL
+300 NSKGFQSL

-321 KYSEFQTTTKEFG
+321 QYSQFQTTTKEFG

-367 KNKFFGIRYYAFFD
+367 KNKFFGIRYYGFFD
-381 YNHAYI
+381 YNYAYI

-416 DKNRKVSFGIFG
+416 DRNRKVSFGIFG

-469 RLQGIHHGVELGVK
+469 RLQGIHHGIELGVK

-498 LAFRRLYSVY
+498 LAYRRLYSLY
-508 FNYVL
+508 LNYVL

>member
-1 MKKTILLSLMASSLL
+1 
-16 AEDDGV
+16 
-22 FMSVGYQIG
+22 MSVGYQIG

-57 TRYNELKQTASST
+57 TRYNELKQTASNT
-70 NSSTAQAVD
+70 GSSTAQAID
-79 NLKESASRLK
+79 NLKESANRLK
-89 TTPNTANQAV
+89 TTPNSANQAV
-99 SSALSSAVAMW
+99 SSALSSAVGMW
-110 QVIASNLANN
+110 QVIASNLA
-120 SLPTDKYNEINT
+120 SGTLPTNEYDKINA
-132 ISQSLQNTL
+132 ISQLLQNTL
-141 ENKNTANNNITI
+141 ENKNNELTI
-153 ENDYEQLLT
+153 GNDYEHLLG

-171 QSQCPG
+171 QSQCPSV
-177 IDGGNGKPW
+177 DGGNGKPW

-195 NIFGS
+195 NIFGN
-200 TFSAINSMINS
+200 TFNAINSMIDS
-211 AKKAAEQ
+211 AKKAAAQ
-218 ARRTAPEGPNQ
+218 SRRTDPSQPNQ
-229 QSAFNS
+229 
-235 MINSAKKAAE
+235 
-245 QARRTAPEGPNQQSA
+245 PNT
-260 FTDADFTKNLN
+260 FTDADFNKNLN

-286 DNLATI
+286 ENLATI

-300 DSKGFHSL
+300 GSKGFQSL

-321 KYSEFQTTTKEFG
+321 QYSEFQTTTKEFG
-334 HNPFR
+334 NNPFR

-402 AGSDLLLNFINGGS
+402 AGSDLLLNLINGGS
-416 DKNRKVSFGIFG
+416 NQNRKISFGIFG

-437 LNNQSANLKI
+437 LNSQFVNLKTTTSI
-447 TNSAYSAKINN
+447 YNAKINN

>member
-1 MKKTILLSLMASSLL
+1 MKKTILLSLMVSSLL

-57 TRYNELKQTASST
+57 TRYNELKQTASNT
-70 NSSTAQAVD
+70 NSSTAQAIN
-79 NLKESASRLK
+79 NLKESANRLK

-120 SLPTDKYNEINT
+120 SLPTSEYEKLKAT
-132 ISQSLQNTL
+132 SQLLQNTL
-141 ENKNTANNNITI
+141 ENKNTANNNTTI
-153 ENDYEQLLT
+153 ENDYDHLLT
-162 QASTIISTL
+162 QASTIINTL

-195 NIFGS
+195 NIFGN
-200 TFSAINSMINS
+200 TFSAITSMIDS

-218 ARRTAPEGPNQ
+218 SRRTDPSQPNQ
-229 QSAFNS
+229 
-235 MINSAKKAAE
+235 
-245 QARRTAPEGPNQQSA
+245 PNQPNT
-260 FTDADFTKNLN
+260 FTDADFNKNLN

-300 DSKGFHSL
+300 GSKGFQSL

-321 KYSEFQTTTKEFG
+321 QYSEFQTTTKEFG
-334 HNPFR
+334 NNPFR

-352 MNGVGVQLGYKQFFG
+352 MNGMGVQLGYKQFFG

-416 DKNRKVSFGIFG
+416 NQNRKISFGIFG

-437 LNNQSANLKI
+437 LNSQFVNLKTTTSI
-447 TNSAYSAKINN
+447 YNAKINN

>member
-1 MKKTILLSLMASSLL
+1 MKKTILLSLMASSLF
-16 AEDDGV
+16 AEDDGA

-57 TRYNELKQTASST
+57 TRYNELKQTASNT
-70 NSSTAQAVD
+70 DSSTAQAID

-99 SSALSSAVAMW
+99 SSALSSAVGMW

-120 SLPTDKYNEINT
+120 SLSTSEYNKINA
-132 ISQSLQNTL
+132 ISQLLQNTL
-141 ENKNTANNNITI
+141 ENKNTANNNTTI
-153 ENDYEQLLT
+153 DNDASKLLDD
-162 QASTIISTL
+162 AKTIISTL

-177 IDGGNGKPW
+177 IDGGNGTPW

-195 NIFGS
+195 NIFGN
-200 TFSAINSMINS
+200 TFSAINSMIDS
-211 AKKAAEQ
+211 AKKAAAD
-218 ARRTAPEGPNQ
+218 ARRTSPE
-229 QSAFNS
+229 S
-235 MINSAKKAAE
+235 
-245 QARRTAPEGPNQQSA
+245 PNQQSA
-260 FTDADFTKNLN
+260 FTNANFTNNLN
-271 QVSSVINDTISYLKG
+271 QVSSVIEKTISYLKG
-286 DNLATI
+286 DNLETI
-292 YNTLQKTP
+292 YNTIQKTP
-300 DSKGFHSL
+300 NSKGFQSL

-321 KYSEFQTTTKEFG
+321 QYSQFQTTTKEFG

-367 KNKFFGIRYYAFFD
+367 KNKFFGIRYYGFFD
-381 YNHAYI
+381 YNYAYI

-416 DKNRKVSFGIFG
+416 DRNRKVSFGIFG

-469 RLQGIHHGVELGVK
+469 RLQGIHHGIELGVK

-498 LAFRRLYSVY
+498 LAYRRLYSLY
-508 FNYVL
+508 LNYVL

>member
-57 TRYNELKQTASST
+57 TRYNELKQTASNT
-70 NSSTAQAVD
+70 DSSTAQAID
-79 NLKESASRLK
+79 NLKESANRLK

-120 SLPTDKYNEINT
+120 SLPTSEYNKINT

-141 ENKNTANNNITI
+141 ENKNTANNNTTI
-153 ENDYEQLLT
+153 DNDYEHLLG
-162 QASTIISTL
+162 QAKTIISTL

-195 NIFGS
+195 NIFGN
-200 TFSAINSMINS
+200 TFNAITSMINS
-211 AKKAAEQ
+211 AKEAAAQ
-218 ARRTAPEGPNQ
+218 SRRTDPENPNKQ
-229 QSAFNS
+229 NTFTNTDFN
-235 MINSAKKAAE
+235 
-245 QARRTAPEGPNQQSA
+245 
-260 FTDADFTKNLN
+260 KNLN

-286 DNLATI
+286 ENLATI

-300 DSKGFHSL
+300 GSKGFQSL

-321 KYSEFQTTTKEFG
+321 QYSEFQTTTKEFG
-334 HNPFR
+334 NNPFR

-416 DKNRKVSFGIFG
+416 DKNRKISFGIFG

>member
-31 EAAQMV
+31 EAVQQV

-57 TRYNELKQTASST
+57 TRYNELKQTASNT
-70 NSSTAQAVD
+70 NSSTAQAID

-110 QVIASNLANN
+110 QVIDSNLANN
-120 SLPTDKYNEINT
+120 SLPTSEYNKINT

-141 ENKNTANNNITI
+141 ENKNTANNNTTI

-162 QASTIISTL
+162 QASTIINTL

-195 NIFGS
+195 NIFS
-200 TFSAINSMINS
+200 NTFNAINSMIDS
-211 AKKAAEQ
+211 AKKAAAQ
-218 ARRTAPEGPNQ
+218 SRRTDPSQPNQ
-229 QSAFNS
+229 
-235 MINSAKKAAE
+235 
-245 QARRTAPEGPNQQSA
+245 PNT
-260 FTDADFTKNLN
+260 FTDADFNKNLN

-286 DNLATI
+286 ENLATI

-300 DSKGFHSL
+300 GSKGFQSL

-321 KYSEFQTTTKEFG
+321 QYSEFQTTTKEFG
-334 HNPFR
+334 NNPFR

-416 DKNRKVSFGIFG
+416 DKNRKISFGIFG

-437 LNNQSANLKI
+437 LNSQFVNLKTTTSI
-447 TNSAYSAKINN
+447 YNAKINN

>member
-1 MKKTILLSLMASSLL
+1 MKKTILLSLMVSSLL
-16 AEDDGV
+16 AENDGV

-31 EAAQMV
+31 EAVQQV

-57 TRYNELKQTASST
+57 TRYNELKQTASNT
-70 NSSTAQAVD
+70 NSSTTQAID

-89 TTPNTANQAV
+89 TTPNSANQAV
-99 SSALSSAVAMW
+99 SSALSSAVGMW
-110 QVIASNLANN
+110 QVIASNLA
-120 SLPTDKYNEINT
+120 SGTLPTDEYNKINA
-132 ISQSLQNTL
+132 ISQLLQNTL
-141 ENKNTANNNITI
+141 ENKNTANNNLTI
-153 ENDYEQLLT
+153 DNDYEHLLT

-186 GINASGNAC
+186 GINANGNAC
-195 NIFGS
+195 AIFGN
-200 TFSAINSMINS
+200 TFNAINSMIDS
-211 AKKAAEQ
+211 AKKAAKQ
-218 ARRTAPEGPNQ
+218 ARRTSPEGPNQ
-229 QSAFNS
+229 PSAFN
-235 MINSAKKAAE
+235 N
-245 QARRTAPEGPNQQSA
+245 
-260 FTDADFTKNLN
+260 ADFNKNLN

-300 DSKGFHSL
+300 DSKGFQSL

-321 KYSEFQTTTKEFG
+321 QYSEFQTTTKEFG

-437 LNNQSANLKI
+437 LNNQSANLKT

-498 LAFRRLYSVY
+498 LAYRRLYSVY

>member
-1 MKKTILLSLMASSLL
+1 MKKTILLSLMASSLF
-16 AEDDGV
+16 AEDDGAY
-22 FMSVGYQIG
+22 MSVGYQIG

-57 TRYNELKQTASST
+57 TRYNELKQTASNT
-70 NSSTAQAVD
+70 DSSTTQAID
-79 NLKESASRLK
+79 NLEKSASRLK
-89 TTPNTANQAV
+89 TTPNSANQAV
-99 SSALSSAVAMW
+99 SSALSSAVGMW

-120 SLPTDKYNEINT
+120 SLSTSEYDKINA
-132 ISQSLQNTL
+132 ISQLLQNTL
-141 ENKNTANNNITI
+141 EKNNELTI

-162 QASTIISTL
+162 QASTIITTL

-200 TFSAINSMINS
+200 TFSAINSMIDN
-211 AKKAAEQ
+211 AKKAAAQ
-218 ARRTAPEGPNQ
+218 ARRTGPEN
-229 QSAFNS
+229 
-235 MINSAKKAAE
+235 
-245 QARRTAPEGPNQQSA
+245 PNQQSA
-260 FTDADFTKNLN
+260 FTNADFNKNLN

-286 DNLATI
+286 DNLETI
-292 YNTLQKTP
+292 YNTIQKTP
-300 DSKGFHSL
+300 NSKGFQSL

-321 KYSEFQTTTKEFG
+321 QYSQFQTTTKEFG

-367 KNKFFGIRYYAFFD
+367 KNKFFGIRYYGFFD
-381 YNHAYI
+381 YNYAYI

-498 LAFRRLYSVY
+498 LAYRRLYSLY
-508 FNYVL
+508 LNYVL

>member
-16 AEDDGV
+16 AENDGV

-31 EAAQMV
+31 EAVQQV

-57 TRYNELKQTASST
+57 TRYNELKQTASNT
-70 NSSTAQAVD
+70 NSSTAQAID

-89 TTPNTANQAV
+89 TTPNSANQAV
-99 SSALSSAVAMW
+99 SSALSSAVGMW
-110 QVIASNLANN
+110 QVVASNLA
-120 SLPTDKYNEINT
+120 SGTLPTSEYNQINA
-132 ISQSLQNTL
+132 ISQLLQNTL
-141 ENKNTANNNITI
+141 NKNNELTI
-153 ENDYEQLLT
+153 DNDASKLLDD
-162 QASTIISTL
+162 AKTIITTL
-171 QSQCPG
+171 QTQCPG

-195 NIFGS
+195 TIFGN
-200 TFSAINSMINS
+200 TFNAINSMISS

-229 QSAFNS
+229 
-235 MINSAKKAAE
+235 
-245 QARRTAPEGPNQQSA
+245 PSA
-260 FTDADFTKNLN
+260 FTNADFTKNLN
-271 QVSSVINDTISYLKG
+271 QVSSVIDDTISYLKG

-300 DSKGFHSL
+300 DSKGFQSL

-321 KYSEFQTTTKEFG
+321 QYSQFQTTTKEFG

-367 KNKFFGIRYYAFFD
+367 KNKFFGIRYYGFFD

-437 LNNQSANLKI
+437 LNSQLVNLKTTTSI
-447 TNSAYSAKINN
+447 YNAKINN

-498 LAFRRLYSVY
+498 LAYRRLYSVY

>member
-1 MKKTILLSLMASSLL
+1 MKKTILLPLMASSLL
-16 AEDDGV
+16 AENDGV

-31 EAAQMV
+31 EAVQQV

-57 TRYNELKQTASST
+57 TRYNELKQTASNT
-70 NSSTAQAVD
+70 DSSTAQAID

-99 SSALSSAVAMW
+99 SSALSSAVGMW
-110 QVIASNLANN
+110 QVVASNLANN
-120 SLPTDKYNEINT
+120 SLSTSEYDKINA

-141 ENKNTANNNITI
+141 EKNNDLTI
-153 ENDYEQLLT
+153 ENDYDQLLT
-162 QASTIISTL
+162 QAGTIIKTL

-195 NIFGS
+195 AIFGS
-200 TFSAINSMINS
+200 TFNAINSMIDS
-211 AKKAAEQ
+211 AKEAAKQ
-218 ARRTAPEGPNQ
+218 SRRTAPEGPNQ
-229 QSAFNS
+229 PSALTN
-235 MINSAKKAAE
+235 
-245 QARRTAPEGPNQQSA
+245 
-260 FTDADFTKNLN
+260 ADFTKNLN

-300 DSKGFHSL
+300 DSKGFQSL

-321 KYSEFQTTTKEFG
+321 QYSQFQTTTKEFG

-367 KNKFFGIRYYAFFD
+367 KNKFFGIRYYGFFD

-498 LAFRRLYSVY
+498 LAYRRLYSVY